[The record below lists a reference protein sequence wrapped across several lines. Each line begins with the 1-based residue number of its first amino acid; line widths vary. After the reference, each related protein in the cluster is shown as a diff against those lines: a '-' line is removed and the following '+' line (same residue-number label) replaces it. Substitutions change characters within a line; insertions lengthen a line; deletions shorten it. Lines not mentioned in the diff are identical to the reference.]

1 MKGVAEMLKSRNR
14 RHTFE
19 LVAWI
24 LFAVIFFMN
33 INSVM
38 GGIGQFTSNA
48 PQSTQ
53 NVFSNIAD
61 VGDGMQDVAENGIL
75 QSAISAVMGT
85 IGVSSATTET
95 AEAVVVE
102 APTDTSTG
110 NIGEWIE
117 GIGGW
122 LVGLW
127 SFGESAQATEE
138 TGLPANLTVASE
150 DFKHLSRPVVTY
162 VPTKADDN
170 KEVHTV
176 SNEM

>member
-1 MKGVAEMLKSRNR
+1 MVKSRNR
-14 RHTFE
+14 RHTME

-24 LFAVIFFMN
+24 LFALLFLMN
-33 INSVM
+33 INSVL
-38 GGIGQFTSNA
+38 GGLGKLTDNGPNA
-48 PQSTQ
+48 TQ
-53 NVFSNIAD
+53 NIVSNIAN
-61 VGDGMQDVAENGIL
+61 VGDNVQGVAEDGIL

-85 IGVSSATTET
+85 IGASSATTET

-150 DFKHLSRPVVTY
+150 DFEHLSRPVVTY